1 MGNSIKT
8 KNVIIT
14 EELDYRNLGNQ
25 LKYKPITKNIYLKV
39 KQIEDTLEIY
49 TFSNKKIFHGFKI
62 DKNTYRIDGFSNSP
76 NSRGE
81 IIWDNFNITINLT
94 TSLEISDIGEYK
106 PNISLK
112 GHFTET
118 NRDNGKIYNEIELKI
133 FEEMDKTKIAILDKD
148 IKYKLK
154 TPISYHIKQLGDYII
169 ITQSKVVLYVG
180 KKQEKPLWF
189 NEDFSEYFVLFTENN
204 GYLAIKPNKIEKTEC
219 IITIWGSETPIN
231 KSEKGFLINN

>member
-25 LKYKPITKNIYLKV
+25 IKYKPISKNIYLKI
-39 KQIEDTLEIY
+39 KQIKDTLEIY
-49 TFSNKKIFHGFKI
+49 TFSNKKIFHGFKT

-81 IIWDNFNITINLT
+81 IIWDNSYITLNIS

-118 NRDNGKIYNEIELKI
+118 NRDNGTIYNELELKI
-133 FEEMDKTKIAILDKD
+133 LEEMDKTKMPILDKD
-148 IKYKLK
+148 IKYKPN
-154 TPISYHIKQLGDYII
+154 TPVSYHIIQLGEYIMITKAKEI
-169 ITQSKVVLYVG
+169 IYVG

-189 NEDFSEYFVLFTENN
+189 NENYSEYYVLFTDNN
-204 GYLAIKPNKIEKTEC
+204 GYLAINKENKEC
-219 IITIWGSETPIN
+219 ILTIWGEETPIYR
-231 KSEKGFLINN
+231 SERGILTCG

>member
-25 LKYKPITKNIYLKV
+25 IKYKPISKNIYLKV

-62 DKNTYRIDGFSNSP
+62 EKNTYRIDGFSNSP

-81 IIWDNFNITINLT
+81 IIWDNSNITINIS

-112 GHFTET
+112 GHITET
-118 NRDNGKIYNEIELKI
+118 NKDNGTIYNEFELKI
-133 FEEMDKTKIAILDKD
+133 LEEMDKTKMAILDKD
-148 IKYKLK
+148 IKYKPN
-154 TPISYHIKQLGDYII
+154 TPISYHIKQLGEYIMITKAKEI
-169 ITQSKVVLYVG
+169 IYVG

-189 NEDFSEYFVLFTENN
+189 NEDYSEYYVLFTDNN
-204 GYLAIKPNKIEKTEC
+204 GYLAINKDTKETIM
-219 IITIWGSETPIN
+219 TIWGEETPIY
-231 KSEKGFLINN
+231 KSEKGHIY